1 MFGRCL
7 RAKVRARVRFKMTD
21 TLAGYLAVWK
31 QKPVL
36 RMLYSDIFERIAGFV
51 VDGATLE
58 LGGGIGN
65 LKEKIGSLISS
76 DIQFAPWLDL
86 VADAQKLPFA
96 AGSLSNIVMLDV
108 LHHIEFPSLLFR
120 DAARV
125 LRPGGRIVMVE
136 PAITF
141 GSTLFFRIL
150 HHEPVMMN
158 VDPLD
163 EGAPDRHRDPY
174 SSNQAIPTLLVT
186 RYREEFHA
194 KFADLRISEV
204 RWFSFIAYPCSGGFK
219 SWSLIG
225 ESVAR
230 KLLWFEKRLER
241 LFGHLFGFRLLI
253 VIEKKLG
260 HQPS

>member
-1 MFGRCL
+1 
-7 RAKVRARVRFKMTD
+7 MTD
-21 TLAGYLAVWK
+21 TLAGYRAVWK

-36 RMLYSDIFERIAGFV
+36 RMLYNDIFERMAGSV

-65 LKEKIGSLISS
+65 LKEKIASLISS

-86 VADAQKLPFA
+86 VVDAQKLPFA
-96 AGSLSNIVMLDV
+96 ANSLSNIVMLDV

-120 DAARV
+120 DAERV

-136 PAITF
+136 PGITF
-141 GSTLFFRIL
+141 GSTLFFRML

-174 SSNQAIPTLLVT
+174 RSNQAIPTLLVR

-194 KFADLRISEV
+194 KFADLRILEV
-204 RWFSFIAYPCSGGFK
+204 RWFSFVAYPCSGGFK
-219 SWSLIG
+219 SWSLIS
-225 ESVAR
+225 ESLAR

-241 LFGHLFGFRLLI
+241 LFGRLFGFRLLI
-253 VIEKKLG
+253 VIEKKSAC
-260 HQPS
+260 QPS